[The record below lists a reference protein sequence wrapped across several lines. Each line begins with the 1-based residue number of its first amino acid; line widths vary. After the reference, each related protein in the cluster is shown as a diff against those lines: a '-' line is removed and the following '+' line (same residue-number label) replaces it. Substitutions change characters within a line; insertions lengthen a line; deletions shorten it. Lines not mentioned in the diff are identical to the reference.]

1 MAGYFARFGIVPL
14 DMDEEYNKGV
24 IGIYISREKM
34 DESHIQ
40 TLCQQIQTQV
50 SKHDGLMATC

>member
-1 MAGYFARFGIVPL
+1 
-14 DMDEEYNKGV
+14 MDEEYNKGV

-34 DESHIQ
+34 DEPHIQ

-50 SKHDGLMATC
+50 SKHDVLMATC